1 MNCLSHPHQVCC
13 EDSPSKGPYGHCQ
26 SDDLDLHSRSQV
38 RLQLDYFLTCN
49 ISDDIYANAFKL
61 GMAVDLY
68 TRGTYRHAR
77 LDDLDFD
84 ARS

>member
-1 MNCLSHPHQVCC
+1 MKIVRLHVYMAIA
-13 EDSPSKGPYGHCQ
+13 SPMTLTFTQ
-26 SDDLDLHSRSQV
+26 SQV
-38 RLQLDYFLTCN
+38 RLKHDYFLTCN

-68 TRGTYRHAR
+68 TRGTYLHAR